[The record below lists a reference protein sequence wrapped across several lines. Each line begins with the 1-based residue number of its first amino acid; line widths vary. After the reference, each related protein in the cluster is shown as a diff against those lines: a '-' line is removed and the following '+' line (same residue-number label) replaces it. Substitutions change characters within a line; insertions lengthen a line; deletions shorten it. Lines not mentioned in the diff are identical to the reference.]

1 MKQFEYKTEILF
13 VGGFWILRSK
23 ANRIALVEKL
33 NQEGRH
39 GWELCDIH
47 YSWFTSNE
55 ALLTLK
61 REKNVD

>member
-13 VGGFWILRSK
+13 VGGFGTLRSK
-23 ANRIALVEKL
+23 ANRIALIEKL